1 MLNQSDRQ
9 DVVDTVHEFCRAFDM
24 RDWAALRRCLA
35 ASLMTDYSSF
45 RGTPP
50 ARMTN
55 DEFVAL
61 RQTALARLVTQHL
74 SLNHLV
80 AFAGEQARC
89 RFDFVIHRWPLDTAD
104 SRFFDA
110 RQMRRTTGSS
120 SPLPSMFCATRAAPN
135 FTEHIASWMTS
146 NATPDPWPVCGQGAN
161 LMIQSD
167 FPNKTDCLVKGVVAP
182 DCQ

>member
-104 SRFFDA
+104 SRFFHTFGYYDFVL
-110 RQMRRTTGSS
+110 RR
-120 SPLPSMFCATRAAPN
+120 APN
-135 FTEHIASWMTS
+135 APHYWIIESITQHVLRNEGSPELHGAHRVMDDKQR
-146 NATPDPWPVCGQGAN
+146 NA
-161 LMIQSD
+161 
-167 FPNKTDCLVKGVVAP
+167 
-182 DCQ
+182 